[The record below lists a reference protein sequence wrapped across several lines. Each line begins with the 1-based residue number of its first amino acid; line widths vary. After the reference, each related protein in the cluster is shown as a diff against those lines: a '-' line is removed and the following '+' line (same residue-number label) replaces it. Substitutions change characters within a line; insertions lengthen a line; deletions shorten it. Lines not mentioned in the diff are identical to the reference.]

1 MKTVQASFTA
11 EFSFDDAVDALLFAE
26 LQDASCRDWWVDK
39 TVEEAYQKL
48 PREQAMFL
56 EEMAI

>member
-1 MKTVQASFTA
+1 MKTVQASFTV
-11 EFSFDDAVDALLFAE
+11 EFTFEQAIENLLVAE
-26 LQDASCRDWWVDK
+26 LHDASCRDWWVDRAL
-39 TVEEAYQKL
+39 EEAYQKL

>member
-1 MKTVQASFTA
+1 MKTVQANLVIELTFEQA
-11 EFSFDDAVDALLFAE
+11 IENLLVAE

>member
-1 MKTVQASFTA
+1 MKTVQASLTVEFT
-11 EFSFDDAVDALLFAE
+11 FDAALENLLVAE